1 MAMDSKKSRF
11 FASDS
16 DSFKRIAPLENWN
29 WNSFGCLQ
37 IYDIYIYTVYNVYI
51 YIYIRDICIYIYR
64 ADRERE
70 RDPFSTGSWFV
81 HPLLTCWIKC

>member
-11 FASDS
+11 FAADS

-29 WNSFGCLQ
+29 WNCFGCLQ
-37 IYDIYIYTVYNVYI
+37 IYDIYIYIFVY
-51 YIYIRDICIYIYR
+51 RDE
-64 ADRERE
+64 RERE

-81 HPLLTCWIKC
+81 WFVHPLLTCWIKC